1 MIERYYQPLAGE
13 IYLDNMNIKD
23 VKLKKLRESIG
34 YVSQE
39 PVLIMGS
46 IKDNILL
53 GNRDASDKEIVAAL
67 KQANAT
73 FILEMPDK
81 LDTYVGSSAVMN
93 LSGGQK

>member
-1 MIERYYQPLAGE
+1 
-13 IYLDNMNIKD
+13 
-23 VKLKKLRESIG
+23 
-34 YVSQE
+34 
-39 PVLIMGS
+39 MGS

>member
-1 MIERYYQPLAGE
+1 MAGE
-13 IYLDNMNIKD
+13 IYLDEMNIKD

-73 FILEMPDK
+73 FILDMPDK